1 MYSQCLNENYLFRSG
16 TDINIKDKIKLNINQ
31 LIKKIKQHP
40 EYPKAGMILC
50 HNGVVRN
57 RSRNGKKVSGLSI
70 TIDNE
75 KLEKVITEN
84 KKKKGIIEII
94 VHIEQN
100 KKLLVGDDIMY
111 LAVAG
116 DIRENVISVLT
127 ETLDQIKST
136 VTKKTEFFLE

>member
-1 MYSQCLNENYLFRSG
+1 M
-16 TDINIKDKIKLNINQ
+16 NINQ

-100 KKLLVGDDIMY
+100 KKLLVGDNIMH

-136 VTKKTEFFLE
+136 VTKKTEFF